1 MAVTYEPI
9 ATQTLSSS
17 QTSITFSSIPSTYT
31 DLHIV
36 IAGNEVTGNFN
47 GVVIGVGNTVV
58 DILGNYS
65 TTYLHGNG
73 TTAASSRQTARTS
86 MGLGWN
92 LAPDSTDLKAIYNV
106 HLMNYSN
113 TTTYKTAISRGNRAS
128 QAAEAVVN
136 LWRSTSAINIIEI
149 STSAGVGNQL
159 TTGTIVTIYG
169 IKAA

>member
-1 MAVTYEPI
+1 MALTYEPI

-31 DLHIV
+31 DLYLV
-36 IAGNEVTGNFN
+36 IAANEVTGNYN
-47 GVVIGVGNTVV
+47 GVVMRVGNGSADSSSV
-58 DILGNYS
+58 YS

-73 TTAASSRQTARTS
+73 TTAASSRETGRTS

-106 HLMNYSN
+106 NLMNYSN
-113 TTTYKTAISRGNRAS
+113 TTTFKTAVSRGNRAS

-136 LWRSTSAINIIEI
+136 LWRSTAAINTIEI
-149 STSAGVGNQL
+149 FTSAGAGNQL